1 MRNINGPEWIKDAAE
16 GEGWAV
22 KEEKVV
28 VPPKGLQDGRW
39 EVSNILNEEVEKEV
53 QEVVRRNEGLGGV
66 LKGMREAVVGALEV
80 VEGGVN
86 GVETMNVW
94 IGKLDKAQGPRGG

>member
-1 MRNINGPEWIKDAAE
+1 MRNINGPEWVKDKAE
-16 GEGWAV
+16 GEGWVV

-39 EVSNILNEEVEKEV
+39 EVSNILSEGVQKEM
-53 QEVVRRNEGLGGV
+53 QELVKRNEGLEGV
-66 LKGMREAVVGALEV
+66 LKGMRGAVVGALEV
-80 VEGGVN
+80 VEGGVM

-94 IGKLDKAQGPRGG
+94 IGKLDKGQRLQGG

>member
-1 MRNINGPEWIKDAAE
+1 MRNINGPEWVKDKAE
-16 GEGWAV
+16 GEGWVV

-39 EVSNILNEEVEKEV
+39 EVSNILSEGV
-53 QEVVRRNEGLGGV
+53 QKKMQELVKRNEGLEGV
-66 LKGMREAVVGALEV
+66 LKGMRGAVVGALEV
-80 VEGGVN
+80 VEGGVM

-94 IGKLDKAQGPRGG
+94 IGKLDKGQRLQGG